1 MSLFD
6 PIRKSGQPITF
17 SKAIIHFVLISC
29 LGLIT
34 GVLIKLLDLYTTNI
48 GNLFTNICL
57 DFYLHIDFCIQLFC
71 CAGLS

>member
-34 GVLIKLLDLYTTNI
+34 GVLIKLLDL
-48 GNLFTNICL
+48 
-57 DFYLHIDFCIQLFC
+57 
-71 CAGLS
+71 

>member
-34 GVLIKLLDLYTTNI
+34 GVLISCLIFTQLTLEISFHKH
-48 GNLFTNICL
+48 LFG
-57 DFYLHIDFCIQLFC
+57 FLF
-71 CAGLS
+71 AH